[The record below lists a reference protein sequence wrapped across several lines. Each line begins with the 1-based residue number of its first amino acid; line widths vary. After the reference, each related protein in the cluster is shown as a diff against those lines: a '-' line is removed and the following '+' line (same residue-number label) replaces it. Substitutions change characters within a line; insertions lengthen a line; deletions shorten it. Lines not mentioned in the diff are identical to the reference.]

1 LKQVDAL
8 SPLVYSFALEY
19 AFGRFQANQE
29 GLKVNS
35 MATHQLLFYAGDV
48 NILGENLNTMK

>member
-8 SPLVYSFALEY
+8 SPLVYNFALEY
-19 AFGRFQANQE
+19 GIGRFQGNQE

-35 MATHQLLFYAGDV
+35 MATYQLLFYAGDV